1 MATDNII
8 NANSREN
15 ILHSFASY
23 NCLFTLSGLRMDVI
37 QSKAFL
43 KLPVE
48 NVIARSSGIG
58 GTQELFSKIRFR
70 DPSNIPLKQGTTPG
84 PFQARRDRREY
95 SNNILKQGYDIFFEN
110 VNITSLPSCNNDR
123 NLSDFVRMEFELH
136 EPFGVTLIEK
146 LRAVAQ
152 LSGFKDYQG
161 APFLLTIE
169 FKGFDENGQDVVVF
183 NKGAVQRKI
192 PLMFTTVD
200 FDVNE
205 GGAIY
210 NCTAVPF
217 HDQAHDDSIK
227 NTRSTITTNCNTLTS
242 WINSVE
248 RGMQKQME
256 DEVKDDRRTKGFE
269 DKYFFKIQPELKKL
283 IKDELAVIDRGIFQ
297 TGSVAD
303 VIKENNKKQKEIK
316 EITIG
321 SANDSAAEFA
331 DPDLVG
337 TKVNVQTGI
346 QRARD
351 GVIVPNTSLVK
362 AYEDIIRSTVYFQLL
377 VEDFWVT
384 YLSGIK
390 GKSLTDD
397 EANKILRSP
406 EISEIVVKHPTVPW
420 FKIKVD
426 THTPEG
432 EVDPITKM
440 QPRVF
445 TYHAQLHEISI
456 FKMLMAGQ
464 SLGKFDFLNKVNR
477 AYNYVFTGKNKDI
490 QNLRVNYK
498 TAYFMRSVRSENKTA
513 TEDGLLQK
521 IQNGVRKFVSGPD
534 DESKDILPLRQYPSI
549 LKGKSSSGFITPTT
563 SRAQEFFDYLT
574 NPQADML
581 KIEMEILG
589 DPAYLAQDQ
598 FTPPGLTEAD
608 LAKVPGRVGESFTE
622 EYNCFNFDQV
632 MPTVALNYAFPTD
645 INENQGL
652 SFFDGQ
658 SIAQNT
664 FFTGGY
670 SVYKVESSMN
680 QGSFTQTLHMVRYN
694 NQEGEGK
701 TIKIDKFPLANGSKE
716 KNNDKVTKPIE
727 DILGKDFGVVG
738 PNNPYG
744 EGAG

>member
-1 MATDNII
+1 MAIGDPITPDTYVNK
-8 NANSREN
+8 REN

-23 NCLFTLSGLRMDVI
+23 NCLFTLSGVSMDDIQNKNFLRR
-37 QSKAFL
+37 
-43 KLPVE
+43 KLE

-58 GTQELFSKIRFR
+58 GTQGQNVGLR
-70 DPSNIPLKQGTTPG
+70 KQGATQG
-84 PFQARRDRREY
+84 PLQKQYERIQY
-95 SNNILKQGYDIFFEN
+95 SQTILNQGYDIFFEN

-152 LSGFKDYQG
+152 LSGFKDYLG

-169 FKGFDENGQDVVVF
+169 FKGFDEDGQDVAVF
-183 NKGAVQRKI
+183 NQRAVQRKI

-217 HDQAHDDSIK
+217 ADQAHDDSIK
-227 NTRSTITTNCNTLTS
+227 FTRSKIITNCNTITS
-242 WINSVE
+242 WINTVE
-248 RGMQKQME
+248 RGMKKQME
-256 DEVKDDRRTKGFE
+256 DEVKDNRRTKGFE
-269 DKYFFKIQPELKKL
+269 DEYKFKVQTELREL
-283 IKDELAVIDRGIFQ
+283 IGDNLAVIDRGIFQ
-297 TGSVAD
+297 TGSIAD
-303 VIKENNKKQKEIK
+303 LIKENNKKLKEIEEEVS

-321 SANDSAAEFA
+321 SAGDIAGEFA

-337 TKVNVQTGI
+337 KKTTVQTGV
-346 QRARD
+346 QRSRD
-351 GVIVPNTSLVK
+351 GVIVPGTSLVK

-377 VEDFWVT
+377 VEDFWVQ

-390 GKSLTDD
+390 GKSLTDA
-397 EANKILRSP
+397 EADKILRSP
-406 EISEIVVKHPTVPW
+406 DLSEIVEKNPTVPW

-426 THTPEG
+426 TTTHSQRG
-432 EVDPITKM
+432 VDPITKM
-440 QPRVF
+440 HPRTF
-445 TYHAQLHEISI
+445 TFHAMRHEISI

-464 SLGKFDFLNKVNR
+464 SLGKFNFLNKVNR
-477 AYNYVFTGKNKDI
+477 VYNYVFTGKNKDI

-498 TAYFMRSVRSENKTA
+498 TAYFMRDVRSENKTA

-521 IQNGVRKFVSGPD
+521 IQNGIRKFVSGPD
-534 DESKDILPLRQYPSI
+534 DESKDILPLRQYPST
-549 LKGKSSSGFITPTT
+549 LKGKSAAGFITPTT

-598 FTPPGLTEAD
+598 FTPPGQTQAD

-652 SFFDGQ
+652 TFFDGQ
-658 SIAQNT
+658 KIAQNT

-701 TIKIDKFPLANGSKE
+701 TIKIDKFPAGDGSQE
-716 KNNDKVTKPIE
+716 KSEPPKKREDPIG
-727 DILGKDFGVVG
+727 DIDYDDVYQGGT
-738 PNNPYG
+738 YG
-744 EGAG
+744 